1 MSIRFARTF
10 CRITIVHRCGA
21 QPVRSLRK
29 DLFPHHPA
37 SHLLHEPLRPV
48 RDRAS
53 QHLMQPSSSRG
64 PTISRACPR
73 TGLRKLVTSC
83 LGLNGVRDSSKN
95 AKLFS
100 TLNFF
105 FLARTL
111 APSERLRPW
120 TGPPVAH
127 FEAPGPH
134 PNENKLAAH
143 RLHRRTHAL
152 LSSALMGKCSK
163 RFSSMLQVAATRML
177 AREESP

>member
-1 MSIRFARTF
+1 MGRRDLKLNLWLKQRPRLMLRCSKADRGILIGSFA
-10 CRITIVHRCGA
+10 
-21 QPVRSLRK
+21 
-29 DLFPHHPA
+29 
-37 SHLLHEPLRPV
+37 
-48 RDRAS
+48 
-53 QHLMQPSSSRG
+53 
-64 PTISRACPR
+64 
-73 TGLRKLVTSC
+73 
-83 LGLNGVRDSSKN
+83 SSKHIS
-95 AKLFS
+95 AYWTTYQHISSCRFHLRWS
-100 TLNFF
+100 WRGERRLNCFLLAFF
-105 FLARTL
+105 FFAGTL

-163 RFSSMLQVAATRML
+163 RFSSMLQVAATRIL

>member
-1 MSIRFARTF
+1 VCGLVLLGFSSMRDPSIHTGQERQMVEKGG
-10 CRITIVHRCGA
+10 ISSYSYKTIVQIPPFSTTH
-21 QPVRSLRK
+21 
-29 DLFPHHPA
+29 
-37 SHLLHEPLRPV
+37 
-48 RDRAS
+48 
-53 QHLMQPSSSRG
+53 
-64 PTISRACPR
+64 
-73 TGLRKLVTSC
+73 
-83 LGLNGVRDSSKN
+83 LNGSP
-95 AKLFS
+95 AM
-100 TLNFF
+100 TLTVFVIHQKTPNCFPLAFF
-105 FLARTL
+105 FSFAETL

-152 LSSALMGKCSK
+152 LSSPLIGKGSK